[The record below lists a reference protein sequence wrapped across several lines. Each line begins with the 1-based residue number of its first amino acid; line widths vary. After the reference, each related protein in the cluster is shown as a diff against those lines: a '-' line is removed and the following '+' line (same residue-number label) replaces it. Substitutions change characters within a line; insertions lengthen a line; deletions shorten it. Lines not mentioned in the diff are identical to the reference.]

1 MVHLTGLSVISVSS
15 RLSSVDFGVEGGA
28 NTLEQDSFK
37 CHTGITKNRTVTFIY
52 LPPVLSYVYPVSV

>member
-37 CHTGITKNRTVTFIY
+37 CHTGITKNRTVTFI
-52 LPPVLSYVYPVSV
+52 